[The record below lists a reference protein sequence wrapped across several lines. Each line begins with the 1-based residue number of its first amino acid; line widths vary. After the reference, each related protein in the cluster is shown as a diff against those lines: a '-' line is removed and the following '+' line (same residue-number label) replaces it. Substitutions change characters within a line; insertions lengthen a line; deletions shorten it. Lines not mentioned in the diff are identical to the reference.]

1 MVIAMKLSFRPQFD
15 WLRQGTLSLNAA
27 RQFIRRTWAVGVG
40 LIAAA
45 LAFWAT
51 HWYAETQVAAE
62 RARVIPKGGY
72 VEVLVAARDLGVG
85 DRASAET
92 IAVRRV
98 PADWVLPNTLRPA
111 DFDAVNQQSLS
122 QGLSAG
128 HPLTSDHI
136 RQRKAGASPLNLEPG
151 YRAVSISVDEVT
163 SVGGLIQPG
172 DRIDLWAAA
181 LPTGPSQ
188 TSLVAITENKAPERR
203 AQMIAENLRVL
214 ATGQRTDPPG
224 MTDRPEPSMAY
235 SSLTLAVPASV
246 AALVL
251 GGQFQGRLGIALRS
265 SDETKVIAS
274 SGKGSGAMPVG
285 PVEILVGGLEGGA
298 Q

>member
-1 MVIAMKLSFRPQFD
+1 MKISFRPSFD
-15 WLRQGTLSLNAA
+15 WLRQRNLSLNAVGH
-27 RQFIRRTWAVGVG
+27 FFRRTWAIG
-40 LIAAA
+40 LGFVSAA

-62 RARVIPKGGY
+62 RARVFPKGGY
-72 VEVLVAARDLGVG
+72 IEVLVAARDLGVG

-98 PADWVLPNTLRPA
+98 PADWVLPNSLRPA

-136 RQRKAGASPLNLEPG
+136 RQRKAGASPLDLEPG

-181 LPTGPSQ
+181 LPTAPSQ
-188 TSLVAITENKAPERR
+188 TSLVAISENKPPERR

-214 ATGQRTDPPG
+214 ATGQRTDRSG
-224 MTDRPEPSMAY
+224 MTDRPEPSIAY

-265 SDETKVIAS
+265 GDEARVIAS
-274 SGKGSGAMPVG
+274 GGKRTGAAPFG

>member
-1 MVIAMKLSFRPQFD
+1 MKNLLVQLLGQFRVDRLNLHVLP
-15 WLRQGTLSLNAA
+15 TLFQRYWVL
-27 RQFIRRTWAVGVG
+27 VVG

-45 LAFWAT
+45 LAFWST
-51 HWYAETQVAAE
+51 QWYAETKVAAE

-72 VEVLVAARDLGVG
+72 VEVLVAARDLSAG
-85 DRASAET
+85 DRATAET
-92 IAVRRV
+92 VAVRRV
-98 PADWVLPNTLRPA
+98 PADWVLPNSLRPG
-111 DFDAVNQQSLS
+111 DFDAVNQQILS

-128 HPLTSDHI
+128 HPLTTDHI
-136 RQRKAGASPLNLEPG
+136 RQRKAGASPLDLEPG

-181 LPTGPSQ
+181 LPVSPAQTGM
-188 TSLVAITENKAPERR
+188 VAITEAKSPERR

-214 ATGQRTDPPG
+214 ATGQRTDRSQAGDQPG
-224 MTDRPEPSMAY
+224 PNVAY
-235 SSLTLAVPASV
+235 ASLTLAVPASV

-265 SDETKVIAS
+265 GSETKPTVT
-274 SGKGSGAMPVG
+274 GLKGGSPPPLG
-285 PVEILVGGLEGGA
+285 PVEILVGGLDGGA
-298 Q
+298 H